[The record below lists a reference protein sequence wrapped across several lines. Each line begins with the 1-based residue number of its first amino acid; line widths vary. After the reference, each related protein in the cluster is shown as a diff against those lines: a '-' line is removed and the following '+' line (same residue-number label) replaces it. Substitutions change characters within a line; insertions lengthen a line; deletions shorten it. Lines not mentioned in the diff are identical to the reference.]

1 MASLDDILTTQ
12 KNGVQAINA
21 YVNALNLHAGTNNT
35 KEIGVNASTATQ
47 VIKTAGG
54 WLATISVI
62 AAGST
67 TGYIYDTNSSNNL
80 TGNRIY
86 AIPSS
91 LAIGIYQI
99 QIPFATGLV
108 LVTGTSSIVSIG
120 YT

>member
-1 MASLDDILTTQ
+1 MAGLDDILTTQ

-35 KEIGVNASTATQ
+35 KEIAAATTQ
-47 VIKTAGG
+47 VIKTTSG

-67 TGYIYDTNSSNNL
+67 TGYIYDTNNSSNL

-86 AIPSS
+86 AIPST

-99 QIPFATGLV
+99 QVPFASGLTI
-108 LVTGTSSIVSIG
+108 VTGTGSVVSLG

>member
-21 YVNALNLHAGTNNT
+21 YVNALNTHAGTNNS
-35 KEIGVNASTATQ
+35 KAISAAATQ
-47 VIKTAGG
+47 VVKTSSG
-54 WLATISVI
+54 WLATVSVI

-67 TGYIYDTNSSNNL
+67 TGYIYDTNVASGAVS
-80 TGNRIY
+80 GNAIY

-91 LAIGIYQI
+91 LGIGVYQI
-99 QIPFATGLV
+99 QVPFATGLTI
-108 LVTGTSSIVSIG
+108 VTGTGSIVSIG